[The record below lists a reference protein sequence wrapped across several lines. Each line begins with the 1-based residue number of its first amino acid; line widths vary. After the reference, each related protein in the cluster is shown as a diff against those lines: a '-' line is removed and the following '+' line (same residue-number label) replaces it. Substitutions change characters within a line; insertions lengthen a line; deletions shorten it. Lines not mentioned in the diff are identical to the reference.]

1 MFQTFAHHQPVFYLL
16 SKYALTALLVVV
28 ISEIA
33 KRSTLFGALMASIPL
48 ISVLAMVWIYIETK
62 DTARLSAFSLD
73 VLWLVIPSLAL
84 FALFPLLIRGGLSF
98 WWSLAAGIGATAA
111 AYAVMLWLM
120 NSLRGG

>member
-1 MFQTFAHHQPVFYLL
+1 MFYLI
-16 SKYALTALLVVV
+16 SKYALTALLVVL

-48 ISVLAMVWIYIETK
+48 ISVLAMVWIYLESK
-62 DTARLSAFSLD
+62 DTARLAAFSID

-84 FALFPLLIRGGLSF
+84 FALFPLLVRAGLSF
-98 WWSLAAGIGATAA
+98 WWSLALGMGATAA
-111 AYAVMLWLM
+111 AYALMLWLM